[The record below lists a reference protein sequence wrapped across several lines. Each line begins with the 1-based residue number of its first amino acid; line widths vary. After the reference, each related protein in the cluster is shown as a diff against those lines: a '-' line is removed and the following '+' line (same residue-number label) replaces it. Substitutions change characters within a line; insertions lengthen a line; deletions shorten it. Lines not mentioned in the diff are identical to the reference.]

1 MGAMAYAVRAASSMD
16 SRMST
21 SPLLSRKLSRSLAV
35 AALLAFLVASP
46 AHAIGIPAETS
57 YVGNQNLDDDIWYV
71 IEQRSRFLQ
80 AESALGKRDMQRF
93 RQLRDQLTDYPLYP
107 YLEFADLSQRLAS
120 AADGEI
126 EAFLERYAETPL
138 AWRLRRTWLKLLA
151 RREQWQKFL
160 EIYAPSDD
168 ATMRCQWLRALI
180 NADQG
185 DKAMPQ
191 VQDLWLVG
199 HSQPPA
205 CDPVFAAWRNA
216 GHLTRDLVWQRIE
229 LAIRGGRPSLASY
242 LTSFLD
248 PGERPLASEW
258 LRVREQPSRVVQIA
272 ATKYDPAIVEA
283 VLQYGIERQARSDP
297 ALAARTW
304 QRLRTRFAFTGRS
317 IGTLNRRIGLSY
329 AYAHDA
335 EALYWLNAIPE
346 SQMDERARE
355 WRILSEM
362 QHGEWR
368 QALQH
373 LLEMDS
379 RENPAIPS
387 AERWRYWTA
396 RALEALGW
404 HDDADSIYTEL
415 AQERSYYGFLAADRI
430 QSDYQLRHRTL
441 EYSDRDLRLL
451 AAQPGAMRARELF
464 SLGRT
469 VDARREW
476 RMFTQ
481 SMASETL
488 GRAAKL
494 AHDWGWHGRAI
505 MTVARTSHLD
515 DLEMRFPLAYHD
527 RVLEQARDKD
537 LDPAWVYAIVR
548 QESAFVADARS
559 PAGALGLMQIMPGTG
574 RKIGRSLDKP
584 LKNRQQL
591 FDADTSLEFGS
602 TYLRILLDQLDE
614 NPVLAAA
621 AYNAGPHRVERWRP
635 ADETMSADLWIEGI
649 PYRETREYLRRVI
662 AYTTI
667 YEQRL
672 GHEIVRLSTR
682 LAPISARTTSLAQAE
697 VDEAVKAPE

>member
-1 MGAMAYAVRAASSMD
+1 MD

-21 SPLLSRKLSRSLAV
+21 GPLLSRRPSTWLTLFV
-35 AALLAFLVASP
+35 LLALVVALP
-46 AHAIGIPAETS
+46 AHAIRVPAETS
-57 YVGNQNLDDDIWYV
+57 YAANQGIGDDIWYV

-80 AESALGKRDMQRF
+80 AESALRKRDLQRF
-93 RQLRDQLTDYPLYP
+93 HELRDQLDTYPLYP
-107 YLEFADLSQRLAS
+107 YLLFADLSRRLGSAS
-120 AADGEI
+120 DDEIDG
-126 EAFLERYAETPL
+126 FLERYADTPL
-138 AWRLRRTWLKLLA
+138 AWRLRRTWLELLA
-151 RREQWQKFL
+151 RRGHWDKFL
-160 EIYAPSDD
+160 EIYLPSDD

-180 NADQG
+180 NAG
-185 DKAMPQ
+185 EADKALPH
-191 VQDLWLVG
+191 VQELWLVG

-205 CDPVFAAWRNA
+205 CDPVFAAWESA
-216 GHLTRDLVWQRIE
+216 GYLTRKLVWQRIE
-229 LAIRGGRPSLASY
+229 LAIRAGRPSLASY
-242 LTSFLD
+242 LAGFLE
-248 PGERPLASEW
+248 PAERPLAEEW
-258 LRVREQPSRVVQIA
+258 LRVRREPSRVVRVA
-272 ATKYDPAIVEA
+272 RMRYDPAIVEA
-283 VLQYGIERQARSDP
+283 VLRYGIERQARKSP
-297 ALAARTW
+297 ELAAETW
-304 QRLRTRFAFTGRS
+304 QRLRTRFAFTGKS
-317 IGTLNRRIGLSY
+317 IGSVNRRIGLSY
-329 AYAHDA
+329 AYSHRI
-335 EALYWLNAIPE
+335 EALYWLNAIPQ
-346 SQMDERARE
+346 SQMDDRVRE
-355 WRILSEM
+355 WRILSAM

-373 LLEMDS
+373 LLEMDA
-379 RENPAIPS
+379 RENPESPS

-404 HDDADSIYTEL
+404 YDDADSIYTEL
-415 AQERSYYGFLAADRI
+415 AQARSYYGFLAADRI

-469 VDARREW
+469 ADARREW

-481 SMASETL
+481 NMSSESL
-488 GRAAKL
+488 AKAAKL

-527 RVLEQARDKD
+527 RVLEQARDKG

-548 QESAFVADARS
+548 QESAFMADARS

-574 RKIGRSLDKP
+574 RKIGRRLDKP
-584 LKNRQQL
+584 LKSRQQL
-591 FDADTSLEFGS
+591 FDADVSLEFGS
-602 TYLRILLDQLDE
+602 AYLRTLLDQLDE

-635 ADETMSADLWIEGI
+635 ADKTMSADLWIEGI

-672 GHEIVRLSTR
+672 GQDIVRVSTR
-682 LAPISARTTSLAQAE
+682 LAPIQARATSLAQA
-697 VDEAVKAPE
+697 DLNDTPNTPE